1 MALPLGTLAAL
12 PESQGFILSTHR
24 WLTTVCNS
32 RSRRDP
38 KPSDGFCGHY
48 TSMVYKHTCRHTSP
62 QEIIMKKKKP
72 QKVASVTHLSVMH

>member
-32 RSRRDP
+32 RSMG
-38 KPSDGFCGHY
+38 SDAFFWILQVLHAHTAQTY
-48 TSMVYKHTCRHTSP
+48 LHAKH
-62 QEIIMKKKKP
+62 IK
-72 QKVASVTHLSVMH
+72 